1 MPPRKRLLWQLYPS
15 YLLITLLAVFAV
27 CWYSYRSFED
37 FYLSSLHDSLAIRL
51 AFIEDRLREPL
62 AENDLDTVREIT
74 KELAAAAAVRVT
86 VIGPEGR
93 VIADSHN
100 SPGEMDNHRSRPEVI
115 EAMNAKVGY
124 TVRLSETLRRNLMY
138 VAKSIDGNPQLGV
151 VRVALS
157 TSAMDDR
164 ISNFTSSVLLG
175 GVVVAILAA
184 LSLLAFS
191 KRVSRP
197 LDEIR
202 AVAQRFAK
210 GDFSSRLKVPD
221 TEEIAE
227 LVESMN
233 EMAAQLDERIRT
245 IVEQRAEQEAVLSSM
260 VEGVLAVDADER
272 IININQTAARL
283 INTDVARALGRTI
296 TEVIRNSEL
305 QRLVVETLEQHG
317 PIERDIVIRGAGSEM
332 FLAVHG
338 TALKDSDGRRVG
350 AVVVLNDVTRIQ
362 RLENMRRDF
371 VANVSHELRTPI
383 TSIKGFVETLLDGA
397 LTSEDDARR
406 FLQIIANHADR
417 LSAIIEDLLS
427 LARIEQGVEHRGI
440 DLAEGKLK
448 SVLKDAVQVCQPHA
462 DSRKVEISIDCASD
476 LRVSMNN
483 SLLEQ
488 AVINLIDNAIKYSD
502 QGGSVEVRGFE
513 VHDEVVISVR
523 DYGGGI
529 APEHHPRLF
538 ERFYRVDRGRSR
550 YGKDSGPG
558 GTGLGLAIV
567 KHVAIAHRGRV
578 NIKSAP
584 GEGSTFS
591 IYLPR
596 APRYSQSPHVGGG
609 QFRPQPSR

>member
-1 MPPRKRLLWQLYPS
+1 MPRKRLLWQLYPS

-27 CWYSYRSFED
+27 SWYSYQSFRSF
-37 FYLSSLHDSLAIRL
+37 YLASLHENLAIR
-51 AFIEDRLREPL
+51 AKFIEDRLREPL
-62 AENDLDTVREIT
+62 INRDFEAVRKFT
-74 KELAAAAAVRVT
+74 KQLAVDAAVRVT
-86 VIGPEGR
+86 VIGADGT
-93 VIADSHN
+93 VISDSHR
-100 SPGEMDNHRSRPEVI
+100 SPEEMDNHRGRPEVV
-115 EAMNAKVGY
+115 EALGGKTGY
-124 TVRLSETLRRNLMY
+124 SVRFSETLRRNLMY
-138 VAKSIDGNPQLGV
+138 VAYPIGGLKPFAIVRAAISTNAIDDQI
-151 VRVALS
+151 S
-157 TSAMDDR
+157 T
-164 ISNFTSSVLLG
+164 FTSSVLLG
-175 GVVVAILAA
+175 GIVVAILAA

-191 KRVSRP
+191 RRVSKP

-202 AVAQRFAK
+202 IVAQRFAK

-233 EMAAQLDERIRT
+233 EMAMQLDERIRT

-305 QRLVVETLEQHG
+305 QRLVVETLEQFG
-317 PIERDIVIRGAGSEM
+317 PIERDIVIRGTGDEM

-338 TALKDSDGRRVG
+338 TALKDSDGKRVG

-397 LTSEDDARR
+397 LTSEEDARR

-417 LSAIIEDLLS
+417 LNMIIEDLLS

-440 DLAEGKLK
+440 DLAEGKLLT
-448 SVLKDAVQVCQPHA
+448 VLQDAAQVCLPQA
-462 DSRKVEISIDCASD
+462 EVRKVIINLNCSAD
-476 LRVSMNN
+476 LRVPMNN

-488 AVINLIDNAIKYSD
+488 AVINLIENAIKYSEP
-502 QGGSVEVRGFE
+502 GSTVDISAYEVR
-513 VHDEVVISVR
+513 DEVGISVK
-523 DYGGGI
+523 DYGVGI
-529 APEHHPRLF
+529 APEHHSRLF
-538 ERFYRVDRGRSR
+538 ERFYRVDRGRTR
-550 YGKDSGPG
+550 TGRDSSPG

-578 NIKSAP
+578 NIKSTL

-591 IYLPR
+591 IFLPR
-596 APRYSQSPHVGGG
+596 APRYTQSLNDGDG